1 MRMNSIKIESDWR
14 RLDPSSSMAGFL
26 TKRTPGEE
34 AETLREETA
43 VGKHKQREETS
54 CQRPRTAWVHQKLE
68 EAQKAHLE
76 ALEGA

>member
-1 MRMNSIKIESDWR
+1 MNSIKIGSDWR
-14 RLDPSSSMAGFL
+14 RLDPSSKMAGFL

-54 CQRPRTAWVHQKLE
+54 CQKAKDSLGPPETRRRRKLI
-68 EAQKAHLE
+68 
-76 ALEGA
+76 